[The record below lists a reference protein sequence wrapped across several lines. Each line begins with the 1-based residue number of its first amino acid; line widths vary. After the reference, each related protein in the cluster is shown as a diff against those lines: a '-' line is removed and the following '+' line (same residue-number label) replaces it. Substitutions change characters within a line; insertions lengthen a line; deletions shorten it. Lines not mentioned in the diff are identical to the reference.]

1 MIRRGLLAAG
11 LLLAS
16 ALGGCGIGSKDAEPD
31 TLATWVAGHAVPI
44 TKPGEYLVNDGRT
57 VTFTEDQKGVAFS
70 RTKEGESFPMRVY
83 FVPVSALD
91 SGLETDLRK
100 GMFPSGTATLSPL
113 GDSKED
119 RKVSEAEL
127 DKLYYEFVIVPK
139 SAQCGADNHLC
150 DAVHAVAVI
159 GALKGNSVM
168 GQGSRKL
175 FLAINDVVNTDKL
188 LEEKVKDTQ
197 EICGIDPQN
206 DRVPHHIAYGCRG
219 MLLLRFARD
228 NGFGIDRKQTVL
240 TPVTTEAL
248 QTISREALRQSL
260 YKDGK
265 FRGALVLDGRQI

>member
-1 MIRRGLLAAG
+1 MIRRGLLAGLMLAG
-11 LLLAS
+11 V
-16 ALGGCGIGSKDAEPD
+16 LGGCGVLGSGSAEPD
-31 TLATWVAGHAVPI
+31 TLAVWVTGHAVPV
-44 TKPGEYLVNDGRT
+44 TKPGDYQVNDGRT
-57 VTFTEDQKGVAFS
+57 VTLTEDQKGVAFS
-70 RTKEGESFPMRVY
+70 RPKEGESFPMRVY

-91 SGLETDLRK
+91 GTLDSDLRK
-100 GMFPSGTATLSPL
+100 GMFPSGTATLSPA

-127 DKLYYEFVIVPK
+127 DKLYYELVVVPK
-139 SAQCGADNHLC
+139 SAQCGEDAHLC
-150 DAVHAVAVI
+150 DAVHAIALI

-197 EICGIDPQN
+197 DVCGIDPQN

-219 MLLLRFARD
+219 MLLLRYARD
-228 NGFGIDRKQTVL
+228 NGFGIDRKQNVL
-240 TPVTTEAL
+240 TPVTPDAL
-248 QTISREALRQSL
+248 KTISREALRQSL

-265 FRGALVLDGRQI
+265 FKGTLVLDGRQI